1 MAEGAAEH
9 HPLLNWRQAGI
20 GVAALVAGAVLYL
33 LERPLGPVALTPE
46 GWSLIED
53 GGPIL
58 GFLGRVLP
66 DILHPFA
73 FAMLTGALL
82 IPGTLR
88 YGFACL
94 AWAAVDLVLE
104 VGQAP
109 PVLAWLEEVL
119 APWAG
124 QVPGVELALAYF
136 RDGVFTVMN
145 VLAVILGAGAAWF
158 MLQITARRDDLQH
171 VARNS

>member
-1 MAEGAAEH
+1 MVEETVEE
-9 HPLLNWRQAGI
+9 HPLVNWRQAGI
-20 GVAALVAGAVLYL
+20 GVAVLVAGAVLYL
-33 LERPLGPVALTPE
+33 LERPLGPIALTPE

-53 GGPIL
+53 GGPVL

-66 DILHPFA
+66 DIFHPFA
-73 FAMLTGALL
+73 FAMLTGSLL
-82 IPGTLR
+82 VPGTLR
-88 YGFACL
+88 YGVACL
-94 AWAAVDLVLE
+94 AWASVDLALE

-109 PVLAWLEEVL
+109 PVLAWLEAVV
-119 APWAG
+119 APWTG

-145 VLAVILGAGAAWF
+145 VLAVVLGAGAAWF
-158 MLQITARRDDLQH
+158 TLQVTARRDDLQH

>member
-1 MAEGAAEH
+1 MAERALEH
-9 HPLLNWRQAGI
+9 HPLVNWRQAGI
-20 GVAALVAGAVLYL
+20 GVAALFAGAALYL
-33 LERPLGPVALTPE
+33 LERPLGPFALAPE

-53 GGPIL
+53 GGPLL

-66 DILHPFA
+66 DVLHPFA

-88 YGFACL
+88 YGLACL
-94 AWAAVDLVLE
+94 AWATFDLALE
-104 VGQAP
+104 AGQAP
-109 PVLAWLEEVL
+109 PVLAWLEENL

-136 RDGVFTVMN
+136 RDGVFTLMN
-145 VLAVILGAGAAWF
+145 LLAVVLGACAAWF
-158 MLQITARRDDLQH
+158 LLQITARREGLGQI
-171 VARNS
+171 A